1 TRTRHEATR
10 GGRDLLPRRDR
21 HGYGRHGAGCSAR
34 SRSRIPP
41 PASCAPRG
49 RRSQLPGDR
58 RERERGLRPGN
69 VGASLGGGPGNDAR
83 RGRGLRTLLRLT
95 ASAEAEG
102 GARLRQWSAMS
113 PELRQVALTAV
124 SEGSGQLVL
133 REIEDR
139 DLGVLFEHS
148 SDRDAIRMAAFTS
161 PEFDDRTSF
170 ERRWA
175 RLRSDSSTTNRVIEI
190 DGRVVGHIASFDLE
204 GRREVT
210 YWIGREDW
218 GRGIA
223 TRALQEFLQLEATRP
238 L

>member
-1 TRTRHEATR
+1 MSRPRCARRARAIAQTYSGVANQATEAWV
-10 GGRDLLPRRDR
+10 
-21 HGYGRHGAGCSAR
+21 
-34 SRSRIPP
+34 
-41 PASCAPRG
+41 APVV
-49 RRSQLPGDR
+49 
-58 RERERGLRPGN
+58 GN
-69 VGASLGGGPGNDAR
+69 VTR
-83 RGRGLRTLLRLT
+83 VT
-95 ASAEAEG
+95 
-102 GARLRQWSAMS
+102 
-113 PELRQVALTAV
+113 QVALTAV
-124 SEGSGQLVL
+124 PEGSGQLVL

-161 PEFDDRTSF
+161 AEFDDRTSF

-175 RLRSDSSTTNRVIEI
+175 RLRSDSSTTNRVIEL

-238 L
+238 